1 MEVVVNG
8 RYIMKDARG
17 RTIVNRLATTSD
29 RRRIE
34 ALLQ

>member
-8 RYIMKDARG
+8 RYIMTDARG
-17 RTIVNRLATTSD
+17 RTIVNRLATASD
-29 RRRIE
+29 RLRIE